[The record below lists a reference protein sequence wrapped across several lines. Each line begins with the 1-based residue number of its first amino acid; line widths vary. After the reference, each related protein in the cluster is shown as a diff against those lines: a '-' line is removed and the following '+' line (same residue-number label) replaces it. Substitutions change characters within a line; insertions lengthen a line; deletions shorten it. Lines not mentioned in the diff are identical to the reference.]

1 MTRERTTEL
10 SDQEWNALLER
21 DRAEQEADP
30 NNAMNS
36 PLGLDEE
43 ARNNLTFVMVTAAFL
58 VISLLVGGWYFM

>member
-1 MTRERTTEL
+1 
-10 SDQEWNALLER
+10 
-21 DRAEQEADP
+21 
-30 NNAMNS
+30 MNS